1 MIYYNIQDENN
12 KNIIRWNKEENGF
25 IIVDYKRFI
34 TELLSK
40 NFKTE
45 VFSSFIRQ
53 LNLYDFH
60 KIKTKDNNNQNSSNS
75 IYEFTNVNFL
85 KNDPEKIH
93 LIKRKTKI
101 ENVPNKVLKDNFPGI
116 KGNELVVHQPR
127 KFLNFKNDDKSKL
140 NLNKI
145 YKKVLKQSEI
155 VTNLRKKVEVLEGKY
170 DFLEYCNNEFGKNN
184 KNIMNKLQK
193 ILEKKKRL
201 ENIFFC
207 LIRTFFPNIKL
218 VENAL
223 PNSFHNNSI
232 QANNQIQDLR
242 NSEINS
248 QICKIFNLNDNNF
261 VNNNTTNISGNSNNI
276 NANNNNN
283 ILSNNLEN
291 NNLLNNINLENKN
304 INDNFNYNKTNLVQ
318 LMDKIIDKDQS
329 NIESR
334 EINTYN
340 EIKDFQKKYFNDLDD
355 LNTSKSKN
363 NSIDFNKDAQ
373 FATEQE
379 NNSLQAD
386 NIKND
391 KDLLTVT
398 SVNNST
404 ENKNNQ
410 FLGKKTG
417 REMDN
422 TISDGSKDLL

>member
-1 MIYYNIQDENN
+1 M
-12 KNIIRWNKEENGF
+12 
-25 IIVDYKRFI
+25 
-34 TELLSK
+34 
-40 NFKTE
+40 
-45 VFSSFIRQ
+45 
-53 LNLYDFH
+53 NLYDFH
-60 KIKTKDNNNQNSSNS
+60 KIKTKDSNNQNNNNS

-93 LIKRKTKI
+93 LIKRKTKN
-101 ENVPNKVLKDNFPGI
+101 ENVSNKVLKDNFQGI

-248 QICKIFNLNDNNF
+248 QICKIFNLNDNNLA
-261 VNNNTTNISGNSNNI
+261 NNNTNISGNSNNI
-276 NANNNNN
+276 NVNNNTN

-291 NNLLNNINLENKN
+291 NNLLNNINLENDN
-304 INDNFNYNKTNLVQ
+304 IKDNFNYNKTNLVQ

-329 NIESR
+329 NVESR

-355 LNTSKSKN
+355 LNVSKSKN
-363 NSIDFNKDAQ
+363 NSIDFNNNVQ
-373 FATEQE
+373 FANEQE

-386 NIKND
+386 NIKSD
-391 KDLLTVT
+391 KDLLSVT
-398 SVNNST
+398 SINNSN
-404 ENKNNQ
+404 ENKSNQ

>member
-1 MIYYNIQDENN
+1 
-12 KNIIRWNKEENGF
+12 
-25 IIVDYKRFI
+25 
-34 TELLSK
+34 
-40 NFKTE
+40 
-45 VFSSFIRQ
+45 
-53 LNLYDFH
+53 
-60 KIKTKDNNNQNSSNS
+60 
-75 IYEFTNVNFL
+75 
-85 KNDPEKIH
+85 
-93 LIKRKTKI
+93 LIKRKTKN
-101 ENVPNKVLKDNFPGI
+101 ENVSNKVLKDNFQGI

-155 VTNLRKKVEVLEGKY
+155 VTNLRKKIEVLEGKY

-248 QICKIFNLNDNNF
+248 QICKIFNLNDNNLT
-261 VNNNTTNISGNSNNI
+261 NNNTNISGNSNNI
-276 NANNNNN
+276 NVNNNTN

-291 NNLLNNINLENKN
+291 NNLLNNINLENDNVK
-304 INDNFNYNKTNLVQ
+304 DNFNYNKTNLVQ

-329 NIESR
+329 NVESR

-355 LNTSKSKN
+355 LNVSKSKN
-363 NSIDFNKDAQ
+363 NSIDFNNNIQ
-373 FATEQE
+373 FANEQE

-391 KDLLTVT
+391 KDLLSVT
-398 SVNNST
+398 SINNSD

>member
-1 MIYYNIQDENN
+1 
-12 KNIIRWNKEENGF
+12 
-25 IIVDYKRFI
+25 
-34 TELLSK
+34 
-40 NFKTE
+40 
-45 VFSSFIRQ
+45 
-53 LNLYDFH
+53 LYDFH
-60 KIKTKDNNNQNSSNS
+60 KIKAKDNNNQNNTNS

-93 LIKRKTKI
+93 LIKRKTKN

-248 QICKIFNLNDNNF
+248 QICKIFNLNDNNLSN
-261 VNNNTTNISGNSNNI
+261 NNNTTISGNSNNI
-276 NANNNNN
+276 NVNNNS

-291 NNLLNNINLENKN
+291 NNLLNNINLASNN

-355 LNTSKSKN
+355 LNASKSKN
-363 NSIDFNKDAQ
+363 NSIDFNNNAQ
-373 FATEQE
+373 FANEQE

-386 NIKND
+386 NIKSD

-398 SVNNST
+398 SVNNSI

-422 TISDGSKDLL
+422 SISDGSKDLL

>member
-12 KNIIRWNKEENGF
+12 KNIIRWNKEGNGF
-25 IIVDYKRFI
+25 IIIDYKKFI

-85 KNDPEKIH
+85 KNDPGKIH
-93 LIKRKTKI
+93 LIKRKTKN

-248 QICKIFNLNDNNF
+248 QICKIFNLNDNNLSN
-261 VNNNTTNISGNSNNI
+261 NNNTTISGNSNNI
-276 NANNNNN
+276 NVNNNS

-291 NNLLNNINLENKN
+291 NNLLNNINLASNN

-355 LNTSKSKN
+355 LNASKSKN
-363 NSIDFNKDAQ
+363 NSIDFNNNAQ
-373 FATEQE
+373 FANEQE

-386 NIKND
+386 NIKSD

-398 SVNNST
+398 SVNNSI

>member
-1 MIYYNIQDENN
+1 M
-12 KNIIRWNKEENGF
+12 
-25 IIVDYKRFI
+25 
-34 TELLSK
+34 
-40 NFKTE
+40 
-45 VFSSFIRQ
+45 
-53 LNLYDFH
+53 
-60 KIKTKDNNNQNSSNS
+60 
-75 IYEFTNVNFL
+75 
-85 KNDPEKIH
+85 
-93 LIKRKTKI
+93 
-101 ENVPNKVLKDNFPGI
+101 
-116 KGNELVVHQPR
+116 
-127 KFLNFKNDDKSKL
+127 
-140 NLNKI
+140 
-145 YKKVLKQSEI
+145 
-155 VTNLRKKVEVLEGKY
+155 
-170 DFLEYCNNEFGKNN
+170 
-184 KNIMNKLQK
+184 
-193 ILEKKKRL
+193 
-201 ENIFFC
+201 
-207 LIRTFFPNIKL
+207 IRTFFPNIKL

-223 PNSFHNNSI
+223 PNSFHNNNSI
-232 QANNQIQDLR
+232 QANNQIHDLR

-248 QICKIFNLNDNNF
+248 QICKIFNLNDNNL
-261 VNNNTTNISGNSNNI
+261 VNNNNTNISGNSNNI
-276 NANNNNN
+276 NVNNTN
-283 ILSNNLEN
+283 ILSKNLEN
-291 NNLLNNINLENKN
+291 NNLLNNINLENN
-304 INDNFNYNKTNLVQ
+304 NLNDNFNYNKRNLVQ
-318 LMDKIIDKDQS
+318 LMDKIVDKEQS

>member
-1 MIYYNIQDENN
+1 
-12 KNIIRWNKEENGF
+12 
-25 IIVDYKRFI
+25 
-34 TELLSK
+34 
-40 NFKTE
+40 
-45 VFSSFIRQ
+45 
-53 LNLYDFH
+53 
-60 KIKTKDNNNQNSSNS
+60 
-75 IYEFTNVNFL
+75 
-85 KNDPEKIH
+85 
-93 LIKRKTKI
+93 
-101 ENVPNKVLKDNFPGI
+101 
-116 KGNELVVHQPR
+116 
-127 KFLNFKNDDKSKL
+127 
-140 NLNKI
+140 
-145 YKKVLKQSEI
+145 
-155 VTNLRKKVEVLEGKY
+155 LEGKY

-248 QICKIFNLNDNNF
+248 QICKIFNLNDNNLSN
-261 VNNNTTNISGNSNNI
+261 NNNTTISGNSNNI
-276 NANNNNN
+276 NVNNNS

-291 NNLLNNINLENKN
+291 NNLLNNINLASNN

-355 LNTSKSKN
+355 LNASKSKN
-363 NSIDFNKDAQ
+363 NSIDFNNNAQ
-373 FATEQE
+373 FANEQE

-386 NIKND
+386 NIKSD

-398 SVNNST
+398 SVNNSI